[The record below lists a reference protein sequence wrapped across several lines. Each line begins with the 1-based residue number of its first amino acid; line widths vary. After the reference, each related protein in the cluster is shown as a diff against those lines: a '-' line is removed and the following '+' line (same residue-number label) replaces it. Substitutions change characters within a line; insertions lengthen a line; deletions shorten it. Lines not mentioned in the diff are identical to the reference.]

1 MFKKSMDYGQ
11 AGDNVGILL
20 RGLKREDV
28 KRGQII
34 AAPGSA
40 STHTV
45 FEAELY
51 VLTKEEGGRHT
62 PFFSNY
68 RSDLSLISDLS
79 LQMRNKIFG
88 ISLSDPR

>member
-1 MFKKSMDYGQ
+1 MFKRSMDYGQ

-34 AAPGSA
+34 AAPGST

-68 RSDLSLISDLS
+68 RSVPSLFPLVANVESILWN
-79 LQMRNKIFG
+79 LI
-88 ISLSDPR
+88 I

>member
-1 MFKKSMDYGQ
+1 MFKRSMDFGQ

-34 AAPGSA
+34 AAPGSV
-40 STHTV
+40 SPHTT

-51 VLTKEEGGRHT
+51 ILTKEEGGRHT

-68 RSDLSLISDLS
+68 RYVCLDFSC
-79 LQMRNKIFG
+79 K
-88 ISLSDPR
+88 

>member
-1 MFKKSMDYGQ
+1 MFKRNMDYGQ

-34 AAPGSA
+34 AAPGSTT
-40 STHTV
+40 THTV

-68 RSDLSLISDLS
+68 RCASSQAFSSPAPGCKCRIYLWNLI
-79 LQMRNKIFG
+79 I
-88 ISLSDPR
+88 